1 MFIWPLIKD
10 EVKEEVKES
19 AREGVKEGML
29 SLKDVLVEAIKE
41 SVKEGV
47 EEGLRGVRKDIKEL
61 PQKIVS
67 SLRNKLYGDQTVR
80 WGHMILSMKM
90 ESEGYKMVRIFP
102 EEENTIEAIKEVVDE
117 EGDRGIDEVLVYEKD
132 GERVSLFIEGKHT
145 LGDKNLSEAIE
156 QMNYALDKASKI
168 EGANFGKIIPSFV
181 FYVKRDASDVGEY
194 LQTIEEWGK
203 EKGLDVFVVLPS
215 GKVITMSPASG
226 ESGEGGE
233 AGETGEGG
241 ETGESGESG
250 EHGEGE
256 QG

>member
-10 EVKEEVKES
+10 EIKKEVKES

-29 SLKDVLVEAIKE
+29 SLKDVLVEAMRE
-41 SVKEGV
+41 AVKEGV
-47 EEGLRGVRKDIKEL
+47 EGICEDLKGVREDIRGMRTDIKDL
-61 PQKIVS
+61 PEKIVS
-67 SLRNKLYGDQTVR
+67 KLRNKLYGDRTVR

-117 EGDRGIDEVLVYEKD
+117 GGDRGIDEVLVYEKD

-145 LGDKNLSEAIE
+145 LGDQNLSEAIK
-156 QMNYALDKASKI
+156 QMSYALNKASEI

-181 FYVKRDASDVGEY
+181 FYVKKDANDVEEY

-203 EKGLDVFVVLPS
+203 KKGLDVFVVLPS
-215 GKVITMSPASG
+215 GKVITMSPG
-226 ESGEGGE
+226 TGGEGGLKS
-233 AGETGEGG
+233 TF
-241 ETGESGESG
+241 
-250 EHGEGE
+250 
-256 QG
+256 